1 MEATVVTGATGFIGS
16 KVCQALA
23 GEPGSLIAV
32 GRSKVALGGLR
43 KKLLH
48 INPLG
53 RFHSVTHDLRY
64 GERHAGFPTGLRY
77 RRVIHCASPVPKSGA
92 KQAGSCP
99 LEEEALLVTRGLK
112 GLLERCPP
120 IEHLIL
126 LSSVAVYDMNCI
138 TAGRPTESTEL
149 TSAFAGYGA
158 SKREAE
164 KVCEEHARSNCT
176 NLTILRLSQVFGP
189 NEPHGLGVSMMVR
202 DACAGKAVVLQ
213 NAGEDVR
220 DLLYV
225 DDLVRII
232 RIVVKEKIIGTFNV
246 GTGSGSSMRAVA
258 AAIREALQ
266 GRVPVVTLPRERE
279 PSNTTVSNARLMER
293 LPGFSFTPLSVG
305 IARCCEEEMKEK
317 CRAA

>member
-1 MEATVVTGATGFIGS
+1 MDATLVTGATGFIGS

-23 GEPGSLIAV
+23 GEPGGLIAV
-32 GRSKVALGGLR
+32 GRSEIALGELH
-43 KKLLH
+43 KKVLQL
-48 INPLG
+48 NPLG
-53 RFHSVTHDLRY
+53 RFYPITHDLRN
-64 GERHAGFPTGLRY
+64 GGRHGGFPKGLRY

-92 KQAGSCP
+92 NQAGLRP
-99 LEEEALLVTRGLK
+99 LDEEARFVTRGLQ

-120 IEHLIL
+120 LEHLIL
-126 LSSVAVYDMNCI
+126 LSSIAVYDMNC
-138 TAGRPTESTEL
+138 TSGGRPTESTAL
-149 TSAFAGYGA
+149 TSAVGGYGA
-158 SKREAE
+158 SKLEAE
-164 KVCEEHARSNCT
+164 EVCKEHAMFHGT

-189 NEPHGLGVSMMVR
+189 DEPHGLGVSKMVK
-202 DACAGKAVVLQ
+202 DACAGTTVVLQ
-213 NAGEDVR
+213 NAGDDIR

-232 RIVVKEKIIGTFNV
+232 CIVLKEKIIGTFNV

-266 GRVPVVTLPRERE
+266 GRVPVATLSRERV

-293 LPGFSFTPLSVG
+293 LPGFSFTPLSVA
-305 IARCCEEEMKEK
+305 IARCCEEEMMQK